1 MWRSLALIA
10 GPILLI
16 GLCYAVAGP
25 SGPGGGVLRESQMR
39 QARERSATQAAEL
52 EAACRST
59 AGELQRSLPLG
70 WSFVVRPPYV
80 LGGDLPAETLERL
93 HRETVAPTA
102 RALAVCYFDAAPS
115 APITILAASS
125 QESYRDCNR
134 RLENHSREEY
144 AGVYS
149 REARRIVLNLSTGE
163 GTLAHELTHA
173 LAHADFAELPEWFDE
188 GLASL
193 HEESE
198 FSSDGLELIGRDNW
212 RRKFLTEAIE
222 ADRLPPVERL
232 LLEDFGRS
240 SQPQVEYAQA
250 RFLCLFLQERGLLSH
265 FYRKCRA
272 THDLDP
278 TGSLALCDLFGCDNP
293 AEVDR
298 AFREWLQVV
307 R

>member
-1 MWRSLALIA
+1 
-10 GPILLI
+10 
-16 GLCYAVAGP
+16 V
-25 SGPGGGVLRESQMR
+25 RESQVR
-39 QARERSATQAAEL
+39 LARERSATRAADL
-52 EAACRST
+52 ESACDATVRD
-59 AGELQRSLPLG
+59 LRQRLPAG
-70 WSFVVRPPYV
+70 WSYVIRPPFV
-80 LGGDLPAETLERL
+80 LGGDLSTGTLERL
-93 HRETVAPTA
+93 HQQTILPTA
-102 RALAVCYFDAAPS
+102 RALGVCYFDNAPS
-115 APITILAASS
+115 VPVTILTASS
-125 QESYRDCNR
+125 DQSYRDCNR
-134 RLENHSREEY
+134 RLENRSREEY

-149 REARRIVLNLSTGE
+149 RDARRIVLNLSTGE

-173 LAHADFAELPEWFDE
+173 LAHADFADLPEWFDE

-222 ADRLPPVERL
+222 SDRLPPVERL

-240 SQPQVEYAQA
+240 SQPQVEYSQA
-250 RFLCLFLQERGLLSH
+250 RFLCLFLQERRLLSH

-278 TGSLALCDLFGCDNP
+278 TGCLALCDLFGCDNP
-293 AEVDR
+293 AEIDR

>member
-1 MWRSLALIA
+1 MWRSLALVA

-25 SGPGGGVLRESQMR
+25 SGPAGGALRESQVR
-39 QARERSATQAAEL
+39 LARERSATRAFDLNADCHSAAH
-52 EAACRST
+52 
-59 AGELQRSLPLG
+59 ELQQRLPEN
-70 WSFVVRPPYV
+70 WTFVIRPPYV
-80 LGGDLPAETLERL
+80 LGGDLPSETLERL
-93 HRETVAPTA
+93 HRETVLPTA
-102 RALAVCYFDAAPS
+102 RALGVCYFDEAPS
-115 APITILAASS
+115 EPITILAASS
-125 QESYRDCNR
+125 DQSYRDCNR
-134 RLENHSREEY
+134 RLENRSREEY

-149 REARRIVLNLSTGE
+149 RDARRIVLNLSTGE

-173 LAHADFAELPEWFDE
+173 LAHADFADLPEWFDE

-212 RRKFLTEAIE
+212 RRKFLTEALE
-222 ADRLPPVERL
+222 FDRLPPVERL

-240 SQPQVEYAQA
+240 AQPQVEYAQA
-250 RFLCLFLQERGLLSH
+250 RFFCLFLQERRLLSH

-278 TGSLALCDLFGCDNP
+278 TGSLALCDLFGCENP
-293 AEVDR
+293 AVIDR